1 MNHSTN
7 NAQLLNSSKPTFGFT
22 TMNSMINETT
32 TNTFNQDSQ
41 DTGYQTTSMANCGA
55 NGSASSSSSSC
66 TQRSLI
72 NMDMTHASKIAN
84 QLNVFSSH
92 NNRGFSLVTNQ
103 SSTNNILGSL
113 IQNAKPNVASNVNG
127 SSGPIQN
134 PATTITSTPM
144 SLGDDDFNFNFEN
157 VACSNFDTQN
167 NYLDFYDED
176 LNNKKEKISFKSKK
190 FDFSGVNV
198 KAPNID
204 KKEHGANMTSLS
216 FEFISKSNQN
226 GVLFGQSL
234 PSQSNK
240 DELISNITNTNA
252 YKRPL
257 SFEKKK
263 NNAIQANSN
272 KSKKTSIS
280 LNSLQNIHPVG
291 K

>member
-1 MNHSTN
+1 MNHSAM
-7 NAQLLNSSKPTFGFT
+7 NAQSLNSSKPPFGFT

-113 IQNAKPNVASNVNG
+113 IQNSKTNVVSNVNG
-127 SSGPIQN
+127 LSGPIPN

-144 SLGDDDFNFNFEN
+144 SLGDDDFNFNF
-157 VACSNFDTQN
+157 
-167 NYLDFYDED
+167 
-176 LNNKKEKISFKSKK
+176 KETLQLK
-190 FDFSGVNV
+190 
-198 KAPNID
+198 
-204 KKEHGANMTSLS
+204 LS
-216 FEFISKSNQN
+216 
-226 GVLFGQSL
+226 
-234 PSQSNK
+234 
-240 DELISNITNTNA
+240 
-252 YKRPL
+252 
-257 SFEKKK
+257 
-263 NNAIQANSN
+263 
-272 KSKKTSIS
+272 
-280 LNSLQNIHPVG
+280 
-291 K
+291 